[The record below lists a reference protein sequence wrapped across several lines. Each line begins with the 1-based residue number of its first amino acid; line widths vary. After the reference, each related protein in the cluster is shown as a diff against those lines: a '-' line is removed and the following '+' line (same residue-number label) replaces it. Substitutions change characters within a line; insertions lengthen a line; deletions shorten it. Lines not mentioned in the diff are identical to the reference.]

1 MLLYKFKPHSVALE
15 QLTFSPHSHLCLA
28 PSLPVPGTEERV
40 GGAGSAA
47 LSTVSPC
54 EGQCQC
60 QGWGYPLQG
69 RGGSLAWV
77 KLFLIP
83 LAETWHRTSFS
94 PRSKTQILFLPNFY
108 SSIYFIFQESSYTW
122 PLIYERINDQILKIL
137 ILTASPQSFKGYKLQ
152 NIL

>member
-83 LAETWHRTSFS
+83 LAETWHRHQLFTSVKNTNSFLT
-94 PRSKTQILFLPNFY
+94 KFLFIHLFHFPGVIVY
-108 SSIYFIFQESSYTW
+108 
-122 PLIYERINDQILKIL
+122 
-137 ILTASPQSFKGYKLQ
+137 LTSDL
-152 NIL
+152 

>member
-1 MLLYKFKPHSVALE
+1 MYKPYIVALE
-15 QLTFSPHSHLCLA
+15 QLTFSSLSPHLCLCWG
-28 PSLPVPGTEERV
+28 LRRGWGVQ
-40 GGAGSAA
+40 AGSVA

-83 LAETWHRTSFS
+83 LAETWDRTSFS

-108 SSIYFIFQESSYTW
+108 SSIHFVFQESSYTW

-137 ILTASPQSFKGYKLQ
+137 ILTASPKASKDINYKTFCNYGL
-152 NIL
+152 